1 MATVTYI
8 RERRQ
13 SIGAM
18 RAVIAYCQRED
29 KTVDPIT
36 GQRFVSGIHCDGLNA
51 ATEFVATKG
60 AYHKLD
66 GIHFYQY
73 VQSFSPRENISYE
86 KAHEIAREF
95 AEKAW
100 PGYEVL
106 VATHCDTAHPHSH
119 FLINSVSYE
128 TGKKLR
134 QDPNTLRQL
143 RAVSD
148 EICMAH
154 GLNILPPYRKG
165 GQKLSAREYRAA
177 QKGQSWKFR
186 LMFTVNKAMEK
197 SAGREDFIKL
207 MNRAG
212 YQVSWT
218 DERKYITFTCP
229 NGMKCRCNKLH
240 DEKYLKE
247 NLEHEF
253 TVRQQYL
260 SGRLNPEQRPGD
272 GGNPG
277 NAVPANRVRG
287 TQGVAGKLDEAD
299 TASSQV
305 PAYALP
311 DDFPAGNP
319 AGAGADARSGVAD
332 SAGREAGCAKENRP
346 NTSTGWEREREI
358 FLRYVQNAL
367 GKTQGYGGYRP
378 AFGAA
383 DLETGSMDLHPFGG
397 AFGLGLRGAAA
408 LGRVA
413 DTESDDL
420 EERKRKQEAQQAASN
435 LGAVIGLTA
444 ALVGTLQA
452 ENKKQKQEEA
462 RIQEEEEYQEFLSQM
477 EAEQKFEESNWQ
489 QTM

>member
-8 RERRQ
+8 KERRQ

-36 GQRFVSGIHCDGLNA
+36 GQRFVSGIHCDGMNA
-51 ATEFVATKG
+51 ATEFMATKG
-60 AYHKLD
+60 AYHKMD

-86 KAHEIAREF
+86 KAHEIALEF

-106 VATHCDTAHPHSH
+106 VTTHCDTAHPHSH
-119 FLINSVSYE
+119 FIINSVSYE

-143 RAVSD
+143 RAISD

-186 LMFTVNKAMEK
+186 LMFTINKAMEK

-212 YQVSWT
+212 YEVHWT

-229 NGMKCRCNKLH
+229 NRMKCRCNKLH
-240 DEKYLKE
+240 DKKYLKE
-247 NLEHEF
+247 NLENEF
-253 TVRQQYL
+253 NVRQQYL
-260 SGRLNPEQRPGD
+260 LRKPDPEQRPGD
-272 GGNPG
+272 GRNPR
-277 NAVPANRVRG
+277 NAVPAHLLRG
-287 TQGVAGKLDEAD
+287 TQGMAGKLDEA
-299 TASSQV
+299 AWAGSRV
-305 PAYALP
+305 PTHALP
-311 DDFPAGNP
+311 DDLPADNP
-319 AGAGADARSGVAD
+319 TGVGADARSAAAD
-332 SAGREAGCAKENRP
+332 SAGREARDAKENRP
-346 NTSTGWEREREI
+346 NTPTGWKREREI
-358 FLRYVQNAL
+358 FLRYVQTAL
-367 GKTQGYGGYRP
+367 GISQGYGGYRP

-383 DLETGSMDLHPFGG
+383 DLEPGGVDLHPFGS

-413 DTESDDL
+413 DTESDDP
-420 EERKRKQEAQQAASN
+420 EERRRQQEAQQAASN
-435 LGAVIGLTA
+435 LGVVIGLA
-444 ALVGTLQA
+444 ASAAMALKREEREAL
-452 ENKKQKQEEA
+452 EQEE
-462 RIQEEEEYQEFLSQM
+462 YNEFL
-477 EAEQKFEESNWQ
+477 AEQEQREILQ
-489 QTM
+489 MG

>member
-8 RERRQ
+8 KERRQ

-29 KTVDPIT
+29 KTIDPVT
-36 GQRFVSGIHCDGLNA
+36 GQRFVGGIHCDGLNA

-73 VQSFSPRENISYE
+73 VQSFSPKENITYQ
-86 KAHEIAREF
+86 KAHQIALEF

-119 FLINSVSYE
+119 FIINSVSYE

-247 NLEHEF
+247 NMENEF

-260 SGRLNPEQRPGD
+260 PGRFNSEQRPG
-272 GGNPG
+272 GGRDPG
-277 NAVPANRVRG
+277 DAIPANRVRG
-287 TQGVAGKLDEAD
+287 AQGVAGKLDE
-299 TASSQV
+299 TAGAGSRV
-305 PAYALP
+305 PAHAVS

-319 AGAGADARSGVAD
+319 AGAGTDTDTAAAD
-332 SAGREAGCAKENRP
+332 SAGREAGNAEENRP
-346 NTSTGWEREREI
+346 NAPTGWERERKI
-358 FLRYVQNAL
+358 FLRYVQTAL
-367 GKTQGYGGYRP
+367 GKSQSYGEYCP
-378 AFGAA
+378 AFGKANLAA
-383 DLETGSMDLHPFGG
+383 GGIDLHPFGG
-397 AFGLGLRGAAA
+397 AFGLGLRSAAA

-413 DTESDDL
+413 EAESDDP

-444 ALVGTLQA
+444 ALVGTLQ
-452 ENKKQKQEEA
+452 EDNKKQKQEEA
-462 RIQEEEEYQEFLSQM
+462 RIHGEEEYQEFLSQM
-477 EAEQKFEESNWQ
+477 EAEKEEYAWQ
-489 QTM
+489 QSM

>member
-8 RERRQ
+8 KEHCQ
-13 SIGAM
+13 SVGAM

-29 KTVDPIT
+29 KTVDPVT

-51 ATEFVATKG
+51 ATEFMATKG

-73 VQSFSPRENISYE
+73 VQSFSPKENLTYQQ
-86 KAHEIAREF
+86 AHQIALEF

-106 VATHCDTAHPHSH
+106 VTTHCNTAHPHSH
-119 FLINSVSYE
+119 FIINSVSYE

-143 RAVSD
+143 RALSD
-148 EICMAH
+148 EVCMAH

-186 LMFTVNKAMEK
+186 LMFTINKAMEK

-218 DERKYITFTCP
+218 DDRKYITFTCP

-247 NLEHEF
+247 NLENEF
-253 TVRQQYL
+253 TVRQQHL
-260 SGRLNPEQRPGD
+260 LGKPDPEQCSGD
-272 GGNPG
+272 GRNPG
-277 NAVPANRVRG
+277 NTVPTNRVCG
-287 TQGVAGKLDEAD
+287 AQSVAGKLDEA
-299 TASSQV
+299 AGAGSRV
-305 PAYALP
+305 PAYALS
-311 DDFPAGNP
+311 DDFPADNP
-319 AGAGADARSGVAD
+319 AGAGADARAAAAD
-332 SAGREAGCAKENRP
+332 SAGREAGGTKENRP
-346 NTSTGWEREREI
+346 NAPTGWEREREI
-358 FLRYVQNAL
+358 FLRYVQTAIR
-367 GKTQGYGGYRP
+367 KSQGYGGYRP
-378 AFGAA
+378 AFGEA
-383 DLETGSMDLHPFGG
+383 DLETGGIDLHPFGG
-397 AFGLGLRGAAA
+397 AVSLGLRGAAA

-413 DTESDDL
+413 DAESDDP
-420 EERKRKQEAQQAASN
+420 EERRRQQEAQQAASN
-435 LGAVIGLTA
+435 LGAVIGLTTGA
-444 ALVGTLQA
+444 IMALKREEREAL
-452 ENKKQKQEEA
+452 EQEE
-462 RIQEEEEYQEFLSQM
+462 YNEFI
-477 EAEQKFEESNWQ
+477 AEQKQRESLR
-489 QTM
+489 MG